1 MNIEKYKQIEGWGQF
16 RGIFK
21 EQINKISTTGH
32 FVEIGTYHGKS
43 AALMGM
49 LIRNSGKDITFDTI
63 DMFEPGGDPTTDIQQ
78 DTEQIAR
85 ANLSTLQDYV
95 NIIKND
101 SISASEQYDDNSL
114 DYVFIDACHK
124 YSHVKADLNAW
135 YPKVKPNGFIA
146 GHDIDRPGVEAAVT
160 EFSRDN
166 NLPVKIYKA
175 IICWSCKK
183 AANK

>member
-1 MNIEKYKQIEGWGQF
+1 MNIKRYKQIEGWGRF
-16 RGIFK
+16 RRIFK
-21 EQINKISTTGH
+21 EQINKISTVGH

-63 DMFEPGGDPTTDIQQ
+63 DMFKPSGDPTTVIQQ

-101 SISASEQYDDNSL
+101 SLSASEQYDARPKGASL
-114 DYVFIDACHK
+114 
-124 YSHVKADLNAW
+124 
-135 YPKVKPNGFIA
+135 GF
-146 GHDIDRPGVEAAVT
+146 HQSRP
-160 EFSRDN
+160 
-166 NLPVKIYKA
+166 
-175 IICWSCKK
+175 SC
-183 AANK
+183 